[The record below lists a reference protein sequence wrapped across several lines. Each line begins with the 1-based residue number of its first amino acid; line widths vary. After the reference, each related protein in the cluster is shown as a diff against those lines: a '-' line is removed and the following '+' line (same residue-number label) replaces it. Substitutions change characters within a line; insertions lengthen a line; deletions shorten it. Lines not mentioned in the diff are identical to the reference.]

1 MAKKGI
7 SRIVIAVFGIGVLIA
22 VIVPV
27 MLFVFDVDLD
37 NIAPQETDPFEI
49 PTCLEGQ
56 IKTADGTCITPVV
69 IDPED
74 PNCFDDVIEDGTN
87 NPPRI
92 NCPPEVPPE
101 IDPVNDPMIN
111 MTETSEDPP
120 IEQVCDEL
128 NLFCG
133 TAKVIQ
139 LEADVVKIDSTL
151 QRFNETFAFDIP
163 FASLFVEETTDIDFR
178 NGFIELELNLKTDPD
193 TQINADGTF
202 NIKVGDLEIF
212 PTDAKISGNGIT
224 DQNGE
229 LKLQFTPL
237 PLEILSDNI
246 TFDFNAHFDKFVN
259 EAITK
264 VSFNVKNLD
273 LSVKE
278 NIVCITTPCI
288 GQELQKNGLVNQ
300 TIFSIDIFRDDIMI
314 FIEDTEGNQ
323 VRSYPQDDS
332 FKVTSIART
341 QTSKQSCTDPTNP
354 SAPTLSGRTGWG
366 GSGCSLGTVTVAV
379 HVAPSVSNIK
389 LFDGNGIVINAGAG
403 TGIVLN
409 ELLFRNANYSVTSPY
424 GDFGFM
430 TTKSQKNYAYVCYLD
445 QSVDYKRVSGSI
457 TNTIRPRAWD
467 YYSPFVVGSTFIV
480 CNFPK

>member
-37 NIAPQETDPFEI
+37 NIAPQEIDTDPFEVPI
-49 PTCLEGQ
+49 PV
-56 IKTADGTCITPVV
+56 PVPPI
-69 IDPED
+69 IDPTD
-74 PNCFDDVIEDGTN
+74 PDCIDDVIEDGTN

-92 NCPPEVPPE
+92 NCLPDEPPIV
-101 IDPVNDPMIN
+101 DPVNDPMVN
-111 MTETSEDPP
+111 MTETSDDPP
-120 IEQVCDEL
+120 IQQVCDEL

-133 TAKVIQ
+133 TAKTIQ

-178 NGFIELELNLKTDPD
+178 NGFIELDLNLKTDPD

-212 PTDAKISGNGIT
+212 PTDAKISGNGLT

-237 PLEILSDNI
+237 PLEILSDNL

-264 VSFNVKNLD
+264 VSFIVKSLD
-273 LSVKE
+273 LSVRE

-288 GQELQKNGLVNQ
+288 GQELQRNGLTNQ
-300 TIFSIDIFRDDIMI
+300 TLFSVDIFRDDIQI
-314 FIEDTEGNQ
+314 FITDTEGNQ
-323 VRSYPQDDS
+323 IRSYPQDDR
-332 FKVTSIART
+332 FTVTSIARAQGASYT
-341 QTSKQSCTDPTNP
+341 CIDPTCP
-354 SAPTLSGRTGWG
+354 SCPKLSGRTGYRG
-366 GSGCSLGTVTVAV
+366 TGCSLGSITIAN
-379 HVAPSVSNIK
+379 HPAPSVSSIK
-389 LFDGNGIVINAGAG
+389 LFDANDLIINAGAG
-403 TGIVLN
+403 TGLVLD
-409 ELLFRNANYSVTSPY
+409 ELLFRNANYSLTSPY

-430 TTKSQKNYAYVCYLD
+430 TPKSQKNYAYSCFLD
-445 QSVDYKRVSGSI
+445 QAVDYNRVSGSI
-457 TNTIRPRAWD
+457 TNTIRPVAWD
-467 YYSPFVVGSTFIV
+467 FYVPFVTGSTFIV

>member
-22 VIVPV
+22 VIIPV

-37 NIAPQETDPFEI
+37 NIAPQETDPDPFEVPI
-49 PTCLEGQ
+49 PLPPE
-56 IKTADGTCITPVV
+56 PVP
-69 IDPED
+69 PEECED
-74 PNCFDDVIEDGTN
+74 VVIEDGTD
-87 NPPRI
+87 NPERI
-92 NCPPEVPPE
+92 NCQTEVPPE
-101 IDPVNDPMIN
+101 IDPVNNPDIN
-111 MTETSEDPP
+111 MTETSDDPP
-120 IEQVCDEL
+120 IQQVCDEL

-139 LEADVVKIDSTL
+139 IEADVVKIDSTL

-212 PTDAKISGNGIT
+212 PTDAKISGNGLT

-237 PLEILSDNI
+237 PLEILSDNL

-264 VSFNVKNLD
+264 VSFIVKSLD

-278 NIVCITTPCI
+278 NIVCITTPCV
-288 GQELQKNGLVNQ
+288 GQELQRNGLTNQ
-300 TIFSIDIFRDDIMI
+300 TLFSIDIFRDDIMI
-314 FIEDTEGNQ
+314 FITDTDGNQ
-323 VRSYPQDDS
+323 IRSYPQDDS
-332 FKVTSIART
+332 FKITSIART
-341 QTSKQSCTDPTNP
+341 QTAKSSCTDPTDP
-354 SAPTLSGRTGWG
+354 SAPTLSGRTGYRG
-366 GSGCSLGTVTVAV
+366 TGCTFSSYTVAI
-379 HVAPSVSNIK
+379 HPAPSVSSIK
-389 LFDGNGIVINAGAG
+389 LFDGNDLVINAGAG
-403 TGIVLN
+403 TGVIIN

-424 GDFGFM
+424 GNFEFQ
-430 TTKSQKNYAYVCYLD
+430 TPKSQKNYAYVCYLD
-445 QSVDYKRVSGSI
+445 QSLDYKRVSGSI
-457 TNTIRPRAWD
+457 TNTIRPYSWN
-467 YYSPFVVGSTFIV
+467 YYSAFVVGSPFIV

>member
-37 NIAPQETDPFEI
+37 NIAPQETDPDPFEI
-49 PTCLEGQ
+49 PICLEGQ
-56 IKTADGTCITPVV
+56 IKTSDGTCITPVI

-74 PNCFDDVIEDGTN
+74 PNCIDDVIEDGTD

-92 NCPPEVPPE
+92 NCLPDVPPVV
-101 IDPVNDPMIN
+101 DPVNDPDIN
-111 MTETSEDPP
+111 MTETSDDPP
-120 IEQVCDEL
+120 IQQVCDEL

-193 TQINADGTF
+193 TLINADGTF
-202 NIKVGDLEIF
+202 NIKVGETEIF
-212 PTDAKISGNGIT
+212 GTDAQIIGNGIT

-229 LKLQFTPL
+229 IRLSFVPL
-237 PLEILSDNI
+237 PLEILSSDV
-246 TFDFNAHFDKFVN
+246 TFDFNVHFDKFSN
-259 EAITK
+259 EENTK
-264 VSFNVKNLD
+264 VVFIVKTLTID
-273 LSVKE
+273 SGSE
-278 NIVCITTPCI
+278 H
-288 GQELQKNGLVNQ
+288 KNGFTNQ
-300 TIFSIDIFRDDIMI
+300 TLFSIDIFRDDIQI
-314 FIEDTEGNQ
+314 FITDTEGNQ
-323 VRSYPQDDS
+323 IRSYPQDDR
-332 FKVTSIART
+332 FTVTSIARA
-341 QTSKQSCTDPTNP
+341 QSSSYTCTDPTCP
-354 SAPTLSGRTGWG
+354 TCPTLSGRTGYRG
-366 GSGCSLGTVTVAV
+366 TGCNLGSITIAN
-379 HVAPSVSNIK
+379 HPAPSVSSIK
-389 LFDGNGIVINAGAG
+389 LFDANDLIINAGAG
-403 TGIVLN
+403 TGLVLD
-409 ELLFRNANYSVTSPY
+409 ELLFRNANYSLTSPY

-430 TTKSQKNYAYVCYLD
+430 TPKSQKNYAYSCFLD
-445 QSVDYKRVSGSI
+445 QAVDYNRVTGSV
-457 TNTIRPRAWD
+457 TNTIRPVAWD
-467 YYSPFVVGSTFIV
+467 FYVPFVTGSTFIV